1 MPDYRQLR
9 DMVSQRVAFE
19 YDTGVRLVG
28 YLAAVE
34 PAEGPVFYAVLSN
47 AELQDPTFRVLA
59 RFAELPLVP
68 NNLVSMRVLEGA
80 SK

>member
-9 DMVSQRVAFE
+9 DMVSHRVTFE

-28 YLAAVE
+28 YLSGVE
-34 PAEGPVFYAVLSN
+34 PAQGPVHYAVLSSV
-47 AELQDPTFRVLA
+47 ELFDQTLRVIA

-68 NNLVSMRVLEGA
+68 NNLVSIRVTEGA
-80 SK
+80 A

>member
-9 DMVSQRVAFE
+9 DMVSHRVTFE

-28 YLAAVE
+28 YLTGVE
-34 PAEGPVFYAVLSN
+34 PAEGAVHYAVLCN
-47 AELQDPTFRVLA
+47 AELLDQTFRVVA

-68 NNLVSMRVLEGA
+68 NNLVSIRFSEGV
-80 SK
+80 S